1 MSPDTQARE
10 RHARLAAEVADHQFR
25 YYVLDAPIVSDG
37 QFDTLW
43 RELLELEEQHPEL
56 VTPDSPTQKV
66 GGRFSTDFTPHDHLE
81 RMLSLD
87 NAFSPDELRAWAER
101 VTRDV
106 GEVSYLCELK
116 IDGLAVNLLYENG
129 VLTRALTRGD
139 GRTGEDITLNMRTLD
154 EVPERLT
161 GTAAFPVPSLIEVR
175 GEVYFRLA
183 DFAALNASLVEAGKP
198 PFANP
203 RNTAAGSLRQKDP
216 RITASRH
223 LRLICHGFGKRVGF
237 DLVRQSEAYS
247 ALRAWGLPVSD
258 RTVVLRS
265 VDEIVAH
272 VGYWG
277 EHRHDIEHEI
287 DGVVVKV
294 DEVALQRR
302 LGATSRAPRWA
313 IAYKYPPEEATTRL
327 LDIRVNVGRTGRVT
341 PFAFMEPVTVAGS
354 TVSLATLHN
363 EDEVRRKGVL
373 IGDRVVIRKAG
384 DVIPEVLGPV
394 VEARTGSERPFV
406 MPTHCPEC
414 GTALAHQKVGD
425 VDLRCPNARSCPAQ
439 LRERLFHLAGRG
451 AFDIEVLGYEAATAL
466 LTSGVVHDEGDVF
479 ALTEDDLLRV
489 DLFRTKAG
497 ALSANGR
504 KLLDNLATARDRPLW
519 RVLVALSIRHVGPT
533 AAQALARA
541 FGSMD
546 AIEAAAEQAA
556 RDTAAAG
563 VALTSDGA
571 AGEPDDAAAGG
582 APALGADGPA
592 AVPAAVPATV
602 PATVPAAADAGVA
615 AAGAGTD
622 TGGAGAVDAGAVDAG
637 AVDAGDGAT
646 AVGDTGIGDADAATT
661 DADARA
667 AAAAKAARDAE
678 RMRARAV
685 AAALAPIAGVD
696 GVGPTIAA
704 AIRDWF
710 AVDWHRDV
718 VARWRAAGVRMVDEV
733 DASVPRTLEGLSIVV
748 TGSMAG
754 FSRDEAK
761 EAIMSRGGRAA
772 GSVSKKTA
780 FVVAGDAPGSKYDKA
795 LELGVPLLDEAGFR
809 VLLDRGPEAA
819 REVATVGG

>member
-1 MSPDTQARE
+1 MSDRFGTSTVDRAAAGTRNRRSSATPSFTRLRLSVPLVSLTGVGTDTEARE

-25 YYVLDAPIVSDG
+25 YYVLDTPIVSDG
-37 QFDTLW
+37 QFDALW
-43 RELLELEEQHPEL
+43 RELVELEERHPEL
-56 VTPDSPTQKV
+56 ATPDSPTQKV
-66 GGRFSTDFTPHDHLE
+66 GGKFSTEFTAHDHLE

-101 VTRDV
+101 VAREV
-106 GEVSYLCELK
+106 GAVSYLCELK

-129 VLTRALTRGD
+129 LLTRALTRGD
-139 GRTGEDITLNMRTLD
+139 GRTGEDITLNMRTLE

-161 GTAAFPVPSLIEVR
+161 GTPEFPIPELVEVR

-183 DFAALNASLVEAGKP
+183 DFEALNASLVEAGKP

-223 LRLICHGFGKRVGF
+223 LRLICHGLGKRRGF
-237 DLVRQSEAYS
+237 DPSRQSEAYA
-247 ALRAWGLPVSD
+247 ALRAWGLPVSE
-258 RTVVLRS
+258 RTVVLHG
-265 VDEIVAH
+265 VDEVLTH
-272 VGYWG
+272 VVYWG

-294 DEVALQRR
+294 DEVTLQRR
-302 LGATSRAPRWA
+302 LGSTSRAPRWA
-313 IAYKYPPEEATTRL
+313 IAYKYPPEEATTKL

-341 PFAFMEPVTVAGS
+341 PFAFMEPVTVSGS

-363 EDEVRRKGVL
+363 ADEVRRKGVL

-394 VEARTGSERPFV
+394 VDARDGTERAFV

-414 GTALAHQKVGD
+414 GTALARQKAGD

-466 LTSGVVHDEGDVF
+466 LTSGVLHDEGDVF
-479 ALTEDDLLRV
+479 SLTEDDLLRV
-489 DLFRTKAG
+489 ELFRTKAG

-504 KLLDNLATARDRPLW
+504 KLLDNLESVKDRPLW

-533 AAQALARA
+533 AAQALARE
-541 FGSMD
+541 FGSLD

-556 RDTAAAG
+556 HDTAAAG
-563 VALTSDGA
+563 VALTSDGTAGDADPVVEEMGEADAEDIA
-571 AGEPDDAAAGG
+571 AGDAAAGD
-582 APALGADGPA
+582 AD
-592 AVPAAVPATV
+592 
-602 PATVPAAADAGVA
+602 D
-615 AAGAGTD
+615 
-622 TGGAGAVDAGAVDAG
+622 VDAE
-637 AVDAGDGAT
+637 
-646 AVGDTGIGDADAATT
+646 
-661 DADARA
+661 ARA
-667 AAAAKAARDAE
+667 VAEAKAAREAA
-678 RMRARAV
+678 RSRARAV
-685 AAALAPIAGVD
+685 AAALAPIASVD

-704 AIRDWF
+704 AVRDWF

-733 DASVPRTLEGLSIVV
+733 DTSVPRTLEGLSIVV
-748 TGSMAG
+748 TGSMDG

-795 LELGVPLLDEAGFR
+795 LELGVPLLDENGFR
-809 VLLDRGPEAA
+809 VLLERGPEAA
-819 REVATVGG
+819 REVATIGG

>member
-1 MSPDTQARE
+1 VSTDAQARE
-10 RHARLAAEVADHQFR
+10 RHGRLAAEVADHQFR
-25 YYVLDAPIVSDG
+25 YYVLDAPVVSDG
-37 QFDTLW
+37 QFDALW
-43 RELLELEEQHPEL
+43 RELLALEEQYPEL

-66 GGRFSTDFTPHDHLE
+66 GGKFSTDFTAHDHLE

-87 NAFSPDELRAWAER
+87 NAFSPDEVRAWAER
-101 VTRDV
+101 VARDV

-116 IDGLAVNLLYENG
+116 IDGLAVNLLYEDG
-129 VLTRALTRGD
+129 TLTRALTRGD
-139 GRTGEDITLNMRTLD
+139 GRTGEDITLNMRTLA

-161 GTAAFPVPSLIEVR
+161 GTAEFPVPALVEVR

-183 DFAALNASLVEAGKP
+183 DFEALNATLVEAGKP

-216 RITASRH
+216 RVTGSRH
-223 LRLICHGFGKRVGF
+223 LRLICHGFGRRVGF
-237 DLVRQSEAYS
+237 DPARQSEAYA
-247 ALRAWGLPVSD
+247 ALRAWGLPVSE
-258 RTVVLRS
+258 RTVVLHG
-265 VDEIVAH
+265 VAEVLEH
-272 VGYWG
+272 VEYWG

-302 LGATSRAPRWA
+302 LGSTSRAPRWA
-313 IAYKYPPEEATTRL
+313 IAYKYPPEEATTKL

-363 EDEVRRKGVL
+363 ADEVRRKGVL

-394 VEARTGSERPFV
+394 VEARTGDERAFV

-414 GTALAHQKVGD
+414 GTELARQKAGD

-466 LTSGVVHDEGDVF
+466 LTSGVLGDEGDVF

-504 KLLDNLATARDRPLW
+504 KLLDNLDTAKDRPLW

-533 AAQALARA
+533 AAQALARE
-541 FGSMD
+541 FGSLD
-546 AIEAAAEQAA
+546 AIEEAAEQAA

-571 AGEPDDAAAGG
+571 AGEPD
-582 APALGADGPA
+582 P
-592 AVPAAVPATV
+592 
-602 PATVPAAADAGVA
+602 
-615 AAGAGTD
+615 
-622 TGGAGAVDAGAVDAG
+622 
-637 AVDAGDGAT
+637 GDGADEATDAVATGAVTTTDT
-646 AVGDTGIGDADAATT
+646 AVEAEAERGKAVEAE
-661 DADARA
+661 A
-667 AAAAKAARDAE
+667 AAATKAVRDAE
-678 RMRARAV
+678 RARTRAV
-685 AAALAPIAGVD
+685 AAALAPIASVD

-704 AIRDWF
+704 AVRDWF
-710 AVDWHRDV
+710 AVDWHREV
-718 VARWRAAGVRMVDEV
+718 VARWRAAGVRMVDEA
-733 DASVPRTLEGLSIVV
+733 DTSVPRTLEGLSIVV

-761 EAIMSRGGRAA
+761 EAIMARGGRAA

-809 VLLDRGPEAA
+809 VLLERGPDAA
-819 REVATVGG
+819 REVATIGA

>member
-1 MSPDTQARE
+1 VDPVDSWFTRLRMSVPLVSLTVVSTDTDPRE

-37 QFDTLW
+37 QFDALW
-43 RELLELEEQHPEL
+43 RELVELEEKHPEL
-56 VTPDSPTQKV
+56 STPDSPTQKV
-66 GGRFSTDFTPHDHLE
+66 GSKFSTDFTAHDHLE

-87 NAFSPDELRAWAER
+87 NAFSPDEMRAWAER
-101 VTRDV
+101 VAREV

-129 VLTRALTRGD
+129 LLTRALTRGD
-139 GRTGEDITLNMRTLD
+139 GRTGEDITLNMRTLE

-161 GTAAFPVPSLIEVR
+161 GTAEFPVPELVEVR

-183 DFAALNASLVEAGKP
+183 DFEALNASLVEAGKP

-216 RITASRH
+216 RVTGSRH
-223 LRLICHGFGKRVGF
+223 LRLICHGLGKRIGF
-237 DLVRQSEAYS
+237 DPRRQSEAYA
-247 ALRAWGLPVSD
+247 ALRTWGLPVSD
-258 RTVVLRS
+258 RTVVRHGVGEVL
-265 VDEIVAH
+265 EH
-272 VGYWG
+272 VTYWG

-313 IAYKYPPEEATTRL
+313 IAYKYPPEEATTKL

-341 PFAFMEPVTVAGS
+341 PFAFMEPVTVSGS

-363 EDEVRRKGVL
+363 ADEVRRKGVL

-394 VEARTGSERPFV
+394 VDARDGTERAFV

-414 GTALAHQKVGD
+414 GTALARQKAGD

-466 LTSGVVHDEGDVF
+466 LTSGVLQDEGDVF

-489 DLFRTKAG
+489 ELFRTKAG

-504 KLLDNLATARDRPLW
+504 KLLDNLDSAKDRPLW

-533 AAQALARA
+533 AAQALARE
-541 FGSMD
+541 FGSLD

-556 RDTAAAG
+556 RDTEAAG

-571 AGEPDDAAAGG
+571 AGEPD
-582 APALGADGPA
+582 PAENGD
-592 AVPAAVPATV
+592 VPAPGSETASVTAV
-602 PATVPAAADAGVA
+602 AGP
-615 AAGAGTD
+615 D
-622 TGGAGAVDAGAVDAG
+622 E
-637 AVDAGDGAT
+637 T
-646 AVGDTGIGDADAATT
+646 AVGDAAAAEAERAAAEDAE
-661 DADARA
+661 ADARA
-667 AAAAKAARDAE
+667 AAEAKVARDAA
-678 RMRARAV
+678 RARTRAV
-685 AAALAPIAGVD
+685 AAALAPIASVD

-704 AIRDWF
+704 AVRDWF

-733 DASVPRTLEGLSIVV
+733 DTSVPRTLEGLSIVV
-748 TGSMAG
+748 TGSMEG

-761 EAIMSRGGRAA
+761 EAIMSRGDRAA

-795 LELGVPLLDEAGFR
+795 LELGVPLLDESGFR
-809 VLLDRGPEAA
+809 VLLERGPEAA
-819 REVATVGG
+819 REVATIGG

>member
-1 MSPDTQARE
+1 VDPVDSWFTRLRMSVPLVSLTVVSTDTDPRE

-37 QFDTLW
+37 QFDALW
-43 RELLELEEQHPEL
+43 RELVELEEKHPEL
-56 VTPDSPTQKV
+56 STPDSPTQKV
-66 GGRFSTDFTPHDHLE
+66 GSKFSTDFTAHDHLE

-87 NAFSPDELRAWAER
+87 NAFSPDEMRAWAER
-101 VTRDV
+101 VAREV

-129 VLTRALTRGD
+129 LLTRALTRGD
-139 GRTGEDITLNMRTLD
+139 GRTGEDITLNMRTLE

-161 GTAAFPVPSLIEVR
+161 GTAEFPVPELVEVR

-183 DFAALNASLVEAGKP
+183 DFEALNASLVEAGKP

-216 RITASRH
+216 RVTGSRH
-223 LRLICHGFGKRVGF
+223 LRLICHGLGKRIGF
-237 DLVRQSEAYS
+237 DPRRQSEAYA
-247 ALRAWGLPVSD
+247 ALRTWGLPVSD
-258 RTVVLRS
+258 RTVVRHGVGEVL
-265 VDEIVAH
+265 EH
-272 VGYWG
+272 VTYWG

-313 IAYKYPPEEATTRL
+313 IAYKYPPEEATTKL

-341 PFAFMEPVTVAGS
+341 PFAFMEPVTVSGS

-363 EDEVRRKGVL
+363 ADEVRRKGVL

-394 VEARTGSERPFV
+394 VDARDGTERAFV

-414 GTALAHQKVGD
+414 GTALARQKAGD

-466 LTSGVVHDEGDVF
+466 LTSGVLQDEGDVF
-479 ALTEDDLLRV
+479 ALTEGDLLRV
-489 DLFRTKAG
+489 ELFRTKAG

-504 KLLDNLATARDRPLW
+504 KLLDNLDSAKDRPLW

-533 AAQALARA
+533 AAQALARE
-541 FGSMD
+541 FGSLD

-556 RDTAAAG
+556 RDTEAAG

-571 AGEPDDAAAGG
+571 AGEPD
-582 APALGADGPA
+582 PAENGD
-592 AVPAAVPATV
+592 VPAPGSETASVTAV
-602 PATVPAAADAGVA
+602 AGP
-615 AAGAGTD
+615 D
-622 TGGAGAVDAGAVDAG
+622 E
-637 AVDAGDGAT
+637 T
-646 AVGDTGIGDADAATT
+646 AVGDAAAAEAERAAAEDAE
-661 DADARA
+661 ADARA
-667 AAAAKAARDAE
+667 AAEAKVARDAA
-678 RMRARAV
+678 RARTRAV
-685 AAALAPIAGVD
+685 AAALAPIASVD

-704 AIRDWF
+704 AVRDWF

-733 DASVPRTLEGLSIVV
+733 DTSVPRTLEGLSIVV
-748 TGSMAG
+748 TGSMEG

-795 LELGVPLLDEAGFR
+795 LELGVPLLDESGFR
-809 VLLDRGPEAA
+809 VLLERGPEAA
-819 REVATVGG
+819 REVATIGG

>member
-1 MSPDTQARE
+1 VDPDDSRFTRLRMSVPLVSLTVVSTDTDPRE

-37 QFDTLW
+37 QFDALW
-43 RELLELEEQHPEL
+43 RELVELEEKHPEL
-56 VTPDSPTQKV
+56 STPDSPTQKV
-66 GGRFSTDFTPHDHLE
+66 GSKFSTDFTAHDHLE

-87 NAFSPDELRAWAER
+87 NAFSPDEMRAWAER
-101 VTRDV
+101 VAREV

-129 VLTRALTRGD
+129 LLTRALTRGD
-139 GRTGEDITLNMRTLD
+139 GRTGEDITLNMRTLE

-161 GTAAFPVPSLIEVR
+161 GTAEFPVPELVEVR

-183 DFAALNASLVEAGKP
+183 DFEALNASLVEAGKP

-216 RITASRH
+216 RVTGSRH
-223 LRLICHGFGKRVGF
+223 LRLICHGLGKRIGF
-237 DLVRQSEAYS
+237 DPRRQSEAYA
-247 ALRAWGLPVSD
+247 ALRTWGLPVSD
-258 RTVVLRS
+258 RTMVRHGIGEVL
-265 VDEIVAH
+265 EHVA
-272 VGYWG
+272 YWG

-302 LGATSRAPRWA
+302 LGSTSRAPRWA
-313 IAYKYPPEEATTRL
+313 IAYKYPPEEATTKL

-341 PFAFMEPVTVAGS
+341 PFAFMEPVTVSGS

-363 EDEVRRKGVL
+363 ADEVRRKGVL

-394 VEARTGSERPFV
+394 VDARDGTERAFV

-414 GTALAHQKVGD
+414 GTALARQKAGD

-466 LTSGVVHDEGDVF
+466 LTSGVLQDEGDVF

-489 DLFRTKAG
+489 ELFRTKAG

-504 KLLDNLATARDRPLW
+504 KLLDNLDSAKDRPLW

-533 AAQALARA
+533 AAQALARE
-541 FGSMD
+541 FGSLD
-546 AIEAAAEQAA
+546 VIQAAAEQAA
-556 RDTAAAG
+556 RDTEAAG

-571 AGEPDDAAAGG
+571 ADE
-582 APALGADGPA
+582 ADPP
-592 AVPAAVPATV
+592 VV
-602 PATVPAAADAGVA
+602 D
-615 AAGAGTD
+615 
-622 TGGAGAVDAGAVDAG
+622 GAGADEPAPAGSVTAVAG
-637 AVDAGDGAT
+637 PDET
-646 AVGDTGIGDADAATT
+646 AVGDAAAAEAERAAAEEAE
-661 DADARA
+661 ADARA
-667 AAAAKAARDAE
+667 AAEAKVARDAV
-678 RMRARAV
+678 RARTRAV
-685 AAALAPIAGVD
+685 AAALAPIASVD

-704 AIRDWF
+704 AVRDWF

-733 DASVPRTLEGLSIVV
+733 DTSVPRTLEGLSIVV
-748 TGSMAG
+748 TGSMEG

-795 LELGVPLLDEAGFR
+795 LELGVPLLDESGFR
-809 VLLDRGPEAA
+809 VLLESGPEAA
-819 REVATVGG
+819 REVATIGG